1 MHQFRFAVAVGMR
14 SRRMK
19 SVIFLIAF
27 VLFSASGADAAKKH
41 KRPAG
46 VSSEAAASAQA
57 SCRGSNVFHCGPIY
71 NAYDYLGNDPDP
83 FIRAMIQRD
92 LGAKYGGAE

>member
-1 MHQFRFAVAVGMR
+1 MTVSPVKLIACGLGLAVLLSADAVAA
-14 SRRMK
+14 SKTKKPK
-19 SVIFLIAF
+19 SM
-27 VLFSASGADAAKKH
+27 SAQ
-41 KRPAG
+41 
-46 VSSEAAASAQA
+46 AAASGTVPCPGAK
-57 SCRGSNVFHCGPIY
+57 VFHCGPIY

>member
-1 MHQFRFAVAVGMR
+1 
-14 SRRMK
+14 MK
-19 SVIFLIAF
+19 SMIFLVA
-27 VLFSASGADAAKKH
+27 LALLSGSGADAANKP
-41 KRPAG
+41 KRLAG
-46 VSSEAAASAQA
+46 VSPKTAAGAQA

-92 LGAKYGGAE
+92 LGAKYGGPE